1 MARYFFD
8 TDDGRPL
15 SDDSGVELASF
26 ALARREAMEA
36 AGRMI
41 IDSADEIKENQT
53 WQLFVRDEDGNTR
66 YWITV
71 IATEPVSSR
80 KLANPSQLWQN
91 FQAGRAKR
99 TA

>member
-15 SDDSGVELASF
+15 RDETGVELASF

-41 IDSADEIKENQT
+41 IDSADEIEDDKT
-53 WQLFVRDEDGNTR
+53 WQLFVRDEEGHTR

-71 IATEPVSSR
+71 IAAELVSSR
-80 KLANPSQLWQN
+80 KSAGPSQLWQPIHAVSAN
-91 FQAGRAKR
+91 GPA
-99 TA
+99 